1 MDYNIYIHDK
11 TGGAGKPTKPKTS
24 KDKNTSP
31 KNDEEE
37 GIFDG
42 VMQMA
47 GKLGKVAKGVLAAYA
62 ATKVV
67 KSSVDRL
74 IPYITRETG
83 DFRFATAWN
92 NTWQLLDNNFHPIRS
107 IIRRVNYY
115 QENMLMNQR
124 TEQQRLLIGDSYINN
139 VSRKV

>member
-1 MDYNIYIHDK
+1 MDYNVYIRDK
-11 TGGAGKPTKPKTS
+11 TGGAGKPTQPKTS

-31 KNDEEE
+31 EKDGEDE
-37 GIFDG
+37 GILDG
-42 VMQMA
+42 ILQMA
-47 GKLGKVAKGVLAAYA
+47 GKLGKVAKGFLAAYA

-83 DFRFATAWN
+83 DFRFSTAWN

-107 IIRRVNYY
+107 LARRVNYY
-115 QENMLMNQR
+115 QENMIMNQTR
-124 TEQQRLLIGDSYINN
+124 AIFQ
-139 VSRKV
+139 